1 MSMKI
6 SDIRLPV
13 IWVYKVIE
21 LSKYPLLTRVK
32 EPNLN
37 KISPSISE
45 KNKIPEIQSPMA
57 FIK

>member
-1 MSMKI
+1 MSI
-6 SDIRLPV
+6 RTSDIRLPV
-13 IWVYKVIE
+13 VWLYKVIA

-45 KNKIPEIQSPMA
+45 KNKIPEIQSPVA
-57 FIK
+57 FIR